1 MTTISTL
8 DGFYPLMLSLL
19 ADPRDCYKVDTHSL
33 ECIAARI
40 PAMQHTRRPG
50 DPVFDAAEV
59 LRVAIAVTLC
69 TRACLD
75 KQSPAVRARV
85 AAGAGASPLPGTS
98 GGARVPVNPPRPG
111 PLPPAQRVSELEAL

>member
-19 ADPRDCYKVDTHSL
+19 ADPRGCYKVDTHSL
-33 ECIAARI
+33 ECINARV

-59 LRVAIAVTLC
+59 LRVEITVTLC

-85 AAGAGASPLPGTS
+85 AAAQTPTPNSG
-98 GGARVPVNPPRPG
+98 GGARVPVTPPRPG
-111 PLPPAQRVSELEAL
+111 PLPPAQRVPELEAL